1 MSDNGVLPDTTAG
14 DGRYSV
20 QINISNIQC
29 LLVGAYKIQYVAQ
42 NGETLFSNLITSVFP
57 VVNTAN
63 LPPSLSGLIA
73 PDSIVVP
80 VSGENVKVLSV
91 FVTDPDGLCDI
102 NSVYFNS
109 FKPNGSPS
117 SGNPFAMFDDGNIPD
132 HGDTVAGDG
141 RYSLKIAI
149 NSGQTTFG
157 PFKFVYEAMDNSSA
171 LSNQIIDTINVV
183 QP

>member
-14 DGRYSV
+14 DGSYTV
-20 QINISNIQC
+20 QVNISNIAC
-29 LLVGAYKIQYVAQ
+29 LLVGNYNIQYIAKN
-42 NGETLFSNLITSVFP
+42 NGELFSNVINSTLP
-57 VVNTAN
+57 VANTN
-63 LPPSLSGLIA
+63 NQSPTVSGLIA

-80 VSGENVKVLSV
+80 SSGENVEVLSV

-102 NSVYFNS
+102 NSVYFSS

-117 SGNPFAMFDDGNIPD
+117 SGNPFAMFDDGNIPL
-132 HGDTVAGDG
+132 HGDTVANDG

-157 PFKFVYEAMDNSSA
+157 PFKFVYEAIDNSSA